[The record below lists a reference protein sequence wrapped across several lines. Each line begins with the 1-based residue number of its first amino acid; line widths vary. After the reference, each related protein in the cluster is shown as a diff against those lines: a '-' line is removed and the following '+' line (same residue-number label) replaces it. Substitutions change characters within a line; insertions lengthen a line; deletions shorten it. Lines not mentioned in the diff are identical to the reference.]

1 MTGEYLSRYTI
12 NNGIVSDPNIG
23 SLKNIKTLRE
33 NSYDLSDISRL
44 ELESYKTNVLKYKDI
59 WRASLDP
66 MGIILNRY
74 GDGIEID
81 FFMTPIPVLIQ
92 SEFTNIQKI
101 FE

>member
-81 FFMTPIPVLIQ
+81 FFMTPIPVLLQ
-92 SEFTNIQKI
+92 SEFTHIQKI

>member
-81 FFMTPIPVLIQ
+81 FFMTPIPVLLQ